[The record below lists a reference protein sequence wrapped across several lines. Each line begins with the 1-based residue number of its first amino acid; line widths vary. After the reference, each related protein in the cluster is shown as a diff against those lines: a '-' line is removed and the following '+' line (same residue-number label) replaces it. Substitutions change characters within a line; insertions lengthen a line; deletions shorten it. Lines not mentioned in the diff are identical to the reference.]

1 MKKIFVLIF
10 VSVLSVSWSQDRR
23 SIDYIKSN
31 SNIKELESL
40 KIKFQDKFEAESLL
54 ISEFLKNNSSYQK
67 SFTIDGVLYDI
78 YTIIDGKPVYRTTD
92 NINSAKA
99 TKTNSLQVGGD
110 LGLNLTGNGMYVGVW
125 DGGSVLKTHV
135 EFQNG
140 STTRIITPDNLLSS
154 THFHATHVAGTIA
167 ASGVDNN
174 AKGMATES
182 IVLSYNW
189 ANDYSEVLSEINDK
203 SLLLSN
209 HSYGVPVLDENG
221 NLNVPAWVMGCYSSE
236 AQQWDQLAYNAPYYL
251 MVVSAGNSGADS
263 YTGGMMEGFDKLTH
277 EKNSKNNLVVAN
289 ANPFLSPVNGA
300 LISVVVNST
309 SSQGPSHHG
318 RIKPDIAGDGT
329 NVFSTYD
336 DNNNSYGTAS
346 GTSMAS
352 PNLTGS
358 LLLLQE
364 YYHQLHDVY
373 MRAATIK
380 GLVCHTAFDAGA
392 VGPDPRF
399 GYGLLDAKQSAET
412 IAAASLAVP
421 LAVVDELVLNQGDV
435 YSFEVFVDNPKK
447 LKATISW
454 TDVPGAN
461 KNNQLNS
468 QTPVLVNDLDL
479 RITKNEEVNYPW
491 KLQLSDISAPSI
503 KGDNIVDNVEK
514 VEVDNASG
522 TYTIQVSHKGN
533 LVNGPQAYSLIV
545 TGVDSVTLSNNSIDR
560 NLISV
565 FPNPVNNM
573 LNVNSDAYTF
583 KRYDVYDFQGRL
595 VQSGVIQEQSDFQI
609 NVSPLSSGM
618 YILNLV
624 SDEGVYVEK
633 IVKK

>member
-154 THFHATHVAGTIA
+154 THYHATHVAGTIA

-309 SSQGPSHHG
+309 SSQGPSDDG

-352 PNLTGS
+352 PNLAGS

-412 IAAASLAVP
+412 LAAANLAVP

-435 YSFEVFVDNPKK
+435 YSLEVFVDNPKK

-468 QTPVLVNDLDL
+468 PSPVLVNDLDL
-479 RITKNEEVNYPW
+479 RIIKNEEVNYPW
-491 KLQLSDISAPSI
+491 KLQLSDISAPAI

-522 TYTIQVSHKGN
+522 AYTIQVSHKGS

-573 LNVNSDAYTF
+573 LNVYSDAYTF
-583 KRYDVYDFQGRL
+583 NRYDVYDFQGRL
-595 VQSGVIQEQSDFQI
+595 VQSGVLQEQSDFQI
-609 NVSPLSSGM
+609 NVSPLSSGI

>member
-154 THFHATHVAGTIA
+154 TNYHATHVAGTIA

-189 ANDYSEVLSEINDK
+189 ANDYSEVLSEISDK

-263 YTGGMMEGFDKLTH
+263 YTGGMMEGYDKLTH

-309 SSQGPSHHG
+309 SSQGPSDDG

-373 MRAATIK
+373 MRAATLK

-392 VGPDPRF
+392 IGPDPRF

-412 IAAASLAVP
+412 LAAASLTVP

-461 KNNQLNS
+461 QNNQLNS

-479 RITKNEEVNYPW
+479 RIIKNEEVNYPW
-491 KLQLSDISAPSI
+491 KLQLSDISAPAI

-573 LNVNSDAYTF
+573 LNVFSDAYTF
-583 KRYDVYDFQGRL
+583 NRYDVYDFQGRL
-595 VQSGVIQEQSDFQI
+595 VQYGVLQEQSDFQI
-609 NVSPLSSGM
+609 NVSSLSSGM

>member
-1 MKKIFVLIF
+1 
-10 VSVLSVSWSQDRR
+10 
-23 SIDYIKSN
+23 
-31 SNIKELESL
+31 
-40 KIKFQDKFEAESLL
+40 
-54 ISEFLKNNSSYQK
+54 
-67 SFTIDGVLYDI
+67 
-78 YTIIDGKPVYRTTD
+78 
-92 NINSAKA
+92 
-99 TKTNSLQVGGD
+99 
-110 LGLNLTGNGMYVGVW
+110 
-125 DGGSVLKTHV
+125 
-135 EFQNG
+135 
-140 STTRIITPDNLLSS
+140 
-154 THFHATHVAGTIA
+154 
-167 ASGVDNN
+167 
-174 AKGMATES
+174 
-182 IVLSYNW
+182 
-189 ANDYSEVLSEINDK
+189 
-203 SLLLSN
+203 
-209 HSYGVPVLDENG
+209 
-221 NLNVPAWVMGCYSSE
+221 
-236 AQQWDQLAYNAPYYL
+236 
-251 MVVSAGNSGADS
+251 
-263 YTGGMMEGFDKLTH
+263 
-277 EKNSKNNLVVAN
+277 N

-309 SSQGPSHHG
+309 SSQGPSDDG

-491 KLQLSDISAPSI
+491 KLQLSDISAPAI